1 MFNQSTL
8 VHDSIQRIQSLSREA
23 IQLAENLRQQERQ
36 LRKQGM
42 ALPAGSLQKLEAIHV
57 DLEGL
62 GQKIQEQQTE
72 LSQLRTLANTT
83 ELINSS
89 LDLNEVLNGV
99 MDRVIQLVGAERGYI
114 MLRNRTTHEM
124 EIVINRKLDPTSS
137 QNEEFIFSRTIV
149 ENVAQTG
156 EAIVTTNAQEDSRFK
171 DQESI
176 ISLAL
181 RSIICVPL
189 IFRDRILGTVYC
201 DNRIKD
207 GLFGKRERRLLNAF
221 ADQAAIAIENAQL
234 FEQIQQTLHE
244 ITAIQVLMDNILA
257 SIASGVMTIDGHEVI
272 TSYNFA
278 SESIFG
284 LSANH
289 ALNQRFDSTL
299 PQVYEQIEEQ
309 VHQVRNQAQNL
320 TVEASPLLDQRGP
333 LSLNLKLSPFKDAE
347 QLTGGVAIVVDD
359 MTELKKRDATLA
371 AVRRYLP
378 PAMVDNIRSIERL
391 ALGGER
397 RVVTVM
403 FVEVRSFDSFPE
415 TMHPRD
421 VMELLNTYLTIGSEA
436 IHHHAGLIDKFMG
449 SDIMALFNTQLN
461 PSEHHAWDALLAA
474 MRLASDLRA
483 IAAYADNLSDGRAYF
498 RIGIN
503 SGEATLGNVGSVD
516 RREFTAIGDN
526 INLAKRLQENAAY
539 GQVIV
544 SRETLA
550 MCQAHLSQVDWIGY
564 RELEPLKVK
573 GRVQAAH
580 IYEVFDTAEISA

>member
-1 MFNQSTL
+1 MFNNGTL
-8 VHDSIQRIQSLSREA
+8 VHDSIQRIHQLSREA

-62 GQKIQEQQTE
+62 AQKIQEQQTE
-72 LSQLRTLANTT
+72 LSQLRMLANTT
-83 ELINSS
+83 EFINSS

-114 MLRNRTTHEM
+114 MLQNRVTNEM
-124 EIVINRKLDPTSS
+124 EIVVNRKLDPTSS

-149 ENVAQTG
+149 ENVARTG

-171 DQESI
+171 EQESI

-189 IFRDRILGTVYC
+189 IFRDRVLGTIYC

-221 ADQAAIAIENAQL
+221 GDQAAIAIENAQL
-234 FEQIQQTLHE
+234 FEQIQQALHE
-244 ITAIQVLMDNILA
+244 ITAIQVLLDNILA
-257 SIASGVMTIDGHEVI
+257 SIVSGVMTIDGQDVI

-278 SESIFG
+278 SETIFG
-284 LSANH
+284 LPADS
-289 ALNQRFDSTL
+289 ALNQRFDTKL
-299 PQVYEQIEEQ
+299 PAIYEQIQREAQ
-309 VHQVRNQAQNL
+309 LVRSLSENL
-320 TVEASPLLDQRGP
+320 TVEATPTLDQRGP
-333 LSLNLKLSPFKDAE
+333 LSLNFKLSPFKDAE
-347 QLTGGVAIVVDD
+347 RITQGVAIVVDD
-359 MTELKKRDATLA
+359 ITELKKRDATLA

-397 RVVTVM
+397 RMVTVL
-403 FVEVRSFDSFPE
+403 FVEVRSFDTFPE
-415 TMHPRD
+415 AMPPRD
-421 VMELLNTYLTIGSEA
+421 VMELLNTYLTISSEA

-461 PSEHHAWDALLAA
+461 PSDQHAWDALSAA
-474 MRLASDLRA
+474 MRMAADLRA
-483 IAAYADNLSDGRAYF
+483 LAAYGDMTSEGKAYF
-498 RIGIN
+498 RIGIH
-503 SGEATLGNVGSVD
+503 SGEATLGNVGSTD
-516 RREFTAIGDN
+516 RREFTAIGDTV
-526 INLAKRLQENAAY
+526 NLAKRLQENAVY
-539 GQVIV
+539 GQLIV

-550 MCQAHLSQVDWIGY
+550 LCQSQLNQTDWIGY
-564 RELEPLKVK
+564 KELEPLKVK
-573 GRVQAAH
+573 GRVQPAY
-580 IYEVFDTAEISA
+580 IYEVIDTAEIGA

>member
-1 MFNQSTL
+1 MFNNGTL
-8 VHDSIQRIQSLSREA
+8 VHDSIQRIHQLSREA

-62 GQKIQEQQTE
+62 AQKIQEQQTE
-72 LSQLRTLANTT
+72 LSQLRMLANTT
-83 ELINSS
+83 EFINSS

-114 MLRNRTTHEM
+114 MLQNRVTNEM
-124 EIVINRKLDPTSS
+124 EIVVNRKLDPTSS
-137 QNEEFIFSRTIV
+137 QDEEFIFSRTIV
-149 ENVAQTG
+149 ENVARTG

-171 DQESI
+171 EQESI

-189 IFRDRILGTVYC
+189 IFRDRVLGTIYC

-221 ADQAAIAIENAQL
+221 GDQAAIAIENAQL
-234 FEQIQQTLHE
+234 FEQIQQALHE
-244 ITAIQVLMDNILA
+244 ITAIQVLLDNILA
-257 SIASGVMTIDGHEVI
+257 SIVSGVMTIDGQDVI

-278 SESIFG
+278 SETIFG
-284 LSANH
+284 LPADS
-289 ALNQRFDSTL
+289 ALNQRFDTKL
-299 PQVYEQIEEQ
+299 PEIYEQIQREAQ
-309 VHQVRNQAQNL
+309 LVRSLSENL
-320 TVEASPLLDQRGP
+320 TVEATPTLDQRGP
-333 LSLNLKLSPFKDAE
+333 LSLSFKLSPFKDAE
-347 QLTGGVAIVVDD
+347 RITQGVAIVVDD
-359 MTELKKRDATLA
+359 ITELKKRDATLA

-397 RVVTVM
+397 RMVTVL
-403 FVEVRSFDSFPE
+403 FVEVRSFDTFPE
-415 TMHPRD
+415 AMPPRD
-421 VMELLNTYLTIGSEA
+421 VMELLNTYLTISSEA

-461 PSEHHAWDALLAA
+461 PSDQHAWDALSAA
-474 MRLASDLRA
+474 MRMAADLRA
-483 IAAYADNLSDGRAYF
+483 LAAYGDMTSEGKAYF
-498 RIGIN
+498 RIGIH
-503 SGEATLGNVGSVD
+503 SGEATLGNVGSTD
-516 RREFTAIGDN
+516 RREFTAIGDTV
-526 INLAKRLQENAAY
+526 NLAKRLQENAVY
-539 GQVIV
+539 GQLIV

-550 MCQAHLSQVDWIGY
+550 LCQSQLNQTDWIGY
-564 RELEPLKVK
+564 KELEPLKVK
-573 GRVQAAH
+573 GRVQPAY
-580 IYEVFDTAEISA
+580 IYEVIDTAEIGA

>member
-1 MFNQSTL
+1 MVNNSTL
-8 VHDSIQRIQSLSREA
+8 VHDSIQRIHQLSREA
-23 IQLAENLRQQERQ
+23 LQVADRLRQQERQ

-62 GQKIQEQQTE
+62 AQKIQEQQTE

-83 ELINSS
+83 EFINSS
-89 LDLNEVLNGV
+89 LDPDEVLNGV

-114 MLRNRTTHEM
+114 MLRNRVTNEM
-124 EIVINRKLDPTSS
+124 EIVVNRKLDPTSS
-137 QNEEFIFSRTIV
+137 QDEEFIFSRTIV
-149 ENVAQTG
+149 ENVAQSG

-171 DQESI
+171 EQDSI

-207 GLFGKRERRLLNAF
+207 GLFGKRERRLLSAF

-244 ITAIQVLMDNILA
+244 ITAIQVLLDNILA
-257 SIASGVMTIDGHEVI
+257 SIASGVMTIDGQEVI

-278 SESIFG
+278 SETIFG
-284 LSANH
+284 LPVQSAIS
-289 ALNQRFDSTL
+289 QRFDVQL
-299 PQVYEQIEEQ
+299 PQIHEQIQREM
-309 VHQVRNQAQNL
+309 HLVRSLSENL
-320 TVEASPLLDQRGP
+320 TVEATPTLDQRGP
-333 LSLNLKLSPFKDAE
+333 LSLNLKLSPFKDADRVT
-347 QLTGGVAIVVDD
+347 QGVAIVVDD

-397 RVVTVM
+397 RTVTVL

-415 TMHPRD
+415 SMTPRD
-421 VMELLNTYLTIGSEA
+421 VMESLNTYLTVSSEA

-449 SDIMALFNTQLN
+449 SDVMALFNTQLN
-461 PSEHHAWDALLAA
+461 PSDQHAWDALLAA
-474 MRLASDLRA
+474 MRMAADLRTLA
-483 IAAYADNLSDGRAYF
+483 TYGDINGDGKAYF
-498 RIGIN
+498 RIGIH
-503 SGEATLGNVGSVD
+503 SGEATLGNVGSTD
-516 RREFTAIGDN
+516 RREFTAIGDTV
-526 INLAKRLQENAAY
+526 NLAKRLQENAAY
-539 GQVIV
+539 GQLIV

-550 MCQAHLSQVDWIGY
+550 LCQPQLSQTDWIGY
-564 RELEPLKVK
+564 KELEPLKVK

-580 IYEVFDTAEISA
+580 IYEIIDTAEIRA